1 MTEATLGAS
10 GVLRLGA
17 RALRRDL
24 RNPHLVV
31 VALALV
37 IAVAGM
43 TAVGTF
49 TDRVE
54 RALTA
59 QAGSLLAAD
68 LALQSS
74 RPLPRSLRTHGE
86 DEGLAISEQVNMRSM
101 VSHAD
106 GLQMVELK
114 AVDAAYP
121 LRGEVQVTTS
131 GNVRPAPL
139 RAGPQPGEVW
149 VESRLLGLLETR
161 VGETLKVGAAPLR
174 IAGVL
179 AMEPDRAG
187 DLFSIAP
194 RVMMNLADL
203 PATRLVLPGSRLQY
217 TLSLAG
223 KEAAVAAFAAHART
237 LTKGNGFRIV
247 SPDEARPEVRSALDH
262 ARQFLS
268 LAALVATTLAGLAI
282 LVAAHGFAR
291 EQVDTIAIWRT
302 LGATRSTLG
311 WLHTAQIALLGVLAS
326 AAGAVLGSALEFGL
340 SHALSG
346 LVQGEMPPP
355 SLRPALSGIAAGVLA
370 LMGFA
375 LPQLLALR
383 DVPPARVLRRDLPW
397 RGPGPGMII
406 GGACAAIGL
415 LAPWQSGD
423 ARLTLWAL
431 GGLGVCLAGLF
442 VIGRAALWLLDTWL
456 RHRTAWWLTGLTNL
470 TRRPGLA
477 GLQIC
482 ALGMSLA
489 AITLLALVRTD
500 LVANWT
506 QSLPPDAPDQFLINI
521 EPEEV
526 AALDAFLA
534 AEGIRTGGVW
544 PMVRAR
550 LVSINGRAVQPEDFA
565 DPRARRLAD
574 REFNLSTAT
583 TLKHDNR
590 LAAGRFWQAGE
601 DPAQFSFEVEI
612 AQTLGIEL
620 GDEVSYRVADRML
633 TGKVTSLRV
642 VNWETMEANFFVV
655 SPPAFLDGYPATHI
669 TSFKLPEGREDIL
682 KALSTRHPSVTVLD
696 VKALLAQVRGVMDRA
711 LAAIEFV
718 FFFTLAASVVVIFAA
733 VEATHGERLH
743 DVTVMKTLG
752 ATRGR
757 ILGVTSLEFASL
769 GALAG
774 IIGTVAASAGA
785 WWFATRLLNMTYHFN
800 AIALLLGATLGTEAV
815 WLAGLR
821 AVVGAWRQPVAQVL
835 REWS

>member
-1 MTEATLGAS
+1 MTDRAPSPLGL
-10 GVLRLGA
+10 LRLGA

-31 VALALV
+31 VAIALV

-49 TDRVE
+49 TDRVQ

-74 RPLPRSLRTHGE
+74 RALPADLRARAVAV
-86 DEGLAISEQVNMRSM
+86 GLAASEQINMRSM

-114 AVDAAYP
+114 AVDQAYP
-121 LRGEVQVTTS
+121 LRGEVQV
-131 GNVRPAPL
+131 VRPGTDRPVPL
-139 RAGPQPGEVW
+139 RNGPGAGEIW
-149 VESRLLGLLETR
+149 VESRLLGLLSLE
-161 VGETLKVGAAPLR
+161 VGAALKVGATELR

-179 AMEPDRAG
+179 ALEPDRAG

-217 TLSLAG
+217 ALALAG
-223 KEAAVAAFAAHART
+223 PAPKVEIFATLAREQART
-237 LTKGNGFRIV
+237 KGFRVV

-282 LVAAHGFAR
+282 LVAAHSFAR

-311 WLHTAQIALLGVLAS
+311 WLHTAQIALLGLVAS
-326 AAGAVLGSALEFGL
+326 VIGAALGSGLEFGL
-340 SHALSG
+340 SRALAG
-346 LVQGEMPPP
+346 LVQGEMPAA
-355 SLRPALSGIAAGVLA
+355 SVRPALSGILAGVLA

-383 DVPPARVLRRDLPW
+383 EVSPARVLRRDLPW
-397 RGPGPGMII
+397 RGPGPGMIA
-406 GGACAAIGL
+406 GGALASIGL

-423 ARLTLWAL
+423 VRLTLWAL
-431 GGLGVCLAGLF
+431 GGLSTCLVLLF
-442 VIGRAALWLLDTWL
+442 ACGRATLGLLDAWL
-456 RHRTAWWLTGLTNL
+456 RRRTAWWLTGFTNL
-470 TRRPGLA
+470 TRRPGLV

-489 AITLLALVRTD
+489 AITLLGLVRSD

-506 QSLPPDAPDQFLINI
+506 ESLPPDAPDQFLINI

-526 AALDAFLA
+526 AGLEAFLA
-534 AEGIRTGGVW
+534 SEGINTGGVW

-550 LVSINGRAVQPEDFA
+550 LVSINDRPVQPEDYA

-574 REFNLSTAT
+574 REFNLSTADR
-583 TLKHDNR
+583 LKHDNR
-590 LAAGRFWQAGE
+590 LVAGQFWRAGE

-612 AQTLGIEL
+612 AQTLGISL
-620 GDEVSYRVADRML
+620 RDTVSYRIADRML
-633 TGKVTSLRV
+633 TGKVTSLRA

-655 SPPAFLDGYPATHI
+655 SPPTFLEGYPATHI

-682 KALSTRHPSVTVLD
+682 KSLSTRHPSVTVID
-696 VKALLAQVRGVMDRA
+696 VQALLQQVRGVMDRA

-718 FFFTLAASVVVIFAA
+718 FFFTLAASVVVVFAA

-752 ATRGR
+752 ATRDR
-757 ILGVTSLEFASL
+757 ILVVTSLEFASL

-774 IIGTVAASAGA
+774 VIGTAAASLGA
-785 WWFATRLLNMTYHFN
+785 WWLATRLLNMEYHFN
-800 AIALLLGATLGTEAV
+800 STALLLGAGLGTLAV

>member
-1 MTEATLGAS
+1 MTDRGP
-10 GVLRLGA
+10 GVVGLLRLGA
-17 RALRRDL
+17 RALRRDM

-31 VALALV
+31 VAVALV

-49 TDRVE
+49 TDRVQ

-74 RPLPRSLRTHGE
+74 RPLPENMRARATA
-86 DEGLAISEQVNMRSM
+86 DGLHVSEQVNMRSM

-114 AVDAAYP
+114 AVDGAYP
-121 LRGEVQVTTS
+121 LRGEVQVILS
-131 GNVRPAPL
+131 GATRPGPL
-139 RAGPQPGEVW
+139 RAGPGTGEVW
-149 VESRLLGLLETR
+149 VESRLLGLLSLQ
-161 VGETLKVGAAPLR
+161 VGEVLKIGAATLR

-179 AMEPDRAG
+179 ALEPDRAG

-203 PATRLVLPGSRLQY
+203 PATRLILPGSRLQY

-223 KEAAVAAFAAHART
+223 TDTAVEAFAKHARD
-237 LTKGNGFRIV
+237 LARPNGFRVV

-282 LVAAHGFAR
+282 LVAAHSFAR

-311 WLHTAQIALLGVLAS
+311 WLHTSQVVLLGLLAS
-326 AAGAVLGSALEFGL
+326 MVGAAVGSGLEFGL
-340 SHALSG
+340 SRALAG
-346 LVQGEMPPP
+346 LVQGEMPPA
-355 SLRPALSGIAAGVLA
+355 SLRPALTGIAAGVLA

-383 DVPPARVLRRDLPW
+383 EVSPARVLRRDLPW
-397 RGPGPGMII
+397 RGPGPGMIA
-406 GGACAAIGL
+406 GGALASIGL

-423 ARLTLWAL
+423 LQLTLWAL
-431 GGLGVCLAGLF
+431 GGLSGCLLLLF
-442 VIGRAALWLLDTWL
+442 GCGRGALWLLDAWL
-456 RHRTAWWLTGLTNL
+456 RRRTAWWLTGFTNL
-470 TRRPGLA
+470 TRRPGLV
-477 GLQIC
+477 GLQVC

-489 AITLLALVRTD
+489 AITLLGLVRSD

-506 QSLPPDAPDQFLINI
+506 ESLPPDAPDQFLINI

-526 AALDAFLA
+526 SALEAFLTG
-534 AEGIRTGGVW
+534 EGIRLGGVW

-550 LVSINGRAVQPEDFA
+550 LVSINDRPVQPEDFT

-574 REFNLSTAT
+574 REFNLSTADE
-583 TLKHDNR
+583 LKHDNR
-590 LAAGRFWQAGE
+590 LVAGKFWQAGE
-601 DPAQFSFEVEI
+601 NPAQFSFEIEI
-612 AQTLGIEL
+612 ARTLGIEL
-620 GDEVSYRVADRML
+620 GDTVSYRIADRLL
-633 TGKVTSLRV
+633 TGKVTSLRA

-655 SPPAFLDGYPATHI
+655 SPTAFLEGYPATHI
-669 TSFKLPEGREDIL
+669 TSFKLPEAREDIL
-682 KALSTRHPSVTVLD
+682 KELSARHPSVTVID
-696 VKALLAQVRGVMDRA
+696 VQALLRQVRGVMDRA

-718 FFFTLAASVVVIFAA
+718 FFFTLAASVVVVFAA

-752 ATRGR
+752 ATRDR
-757 ILGVTSLEFASL
+757 ILAVTSLEFASL

-774 IIGTVAASAGA
+774 VIGTVAASLGA
-785 WWFATRLLNMTYHFN
+785 WWLATRLLNMEYHFN
-800 AIALLLGATLGTEAV
+800 GVALLLGAGLGTLAV

-821 AVVGAWRQPVAQVL
+821 AVVGAWRQPVAEVL